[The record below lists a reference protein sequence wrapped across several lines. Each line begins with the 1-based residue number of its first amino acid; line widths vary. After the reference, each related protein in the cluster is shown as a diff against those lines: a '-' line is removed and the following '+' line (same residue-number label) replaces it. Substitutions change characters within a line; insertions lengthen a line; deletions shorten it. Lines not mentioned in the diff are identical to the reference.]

1 LQIAPGELQAGGT
14 PRRCADI
21 SKMRALGWSPVVGLD
36 EGLERTVAWY
46 RAHGDDVPA
55 NDLM

>member
-1 LQIAPGELQAGGT
+1 
-14 PRRCADI
+14 
-21 SKMRALGWSPVVGLD
+21 MRALGWSPVVGLD

-46 RAHGDDVPA
+46 REHRDDVPA

>member
-1 LQIAPGELQAGGT
+1 
-14 PRRCADI
+14 
-21 SKMRALGWSPVVGLD
+21 MRALGYQPAVGLN

-46 RAHGDDVPA
+46 LEKRDDVPA